1 MIGWTLFN
9 LFCLVICLVF
19 MFGCD
24 KRYLSKLLGYDTA
37 TAVYIFSLVN
47 ALRAIPWETNK
58 SEFSLSLFLCMFAVV
73 GSLIAYI
80 FLMMIMGMNDGLPNI
95 EFVKKYIEIDRGN
108 PRINYK
114 LFKQMYALHPDKFHL
129 HDYAWDYNFVDFSL
143 NFFDYLRASLLI
155 ESEEYGS
162 KSKSRRKDYQ
172 RLVSEM
178 QADLE
183 KDLLAAR
190 KEKEQAFQEVESAAK
205 DAHELFKA
213 LSKYN

>member
-1 MIGWTLFN
+1 MTGWALFN

-19 MFGCD
+19 MFGYD
-24 KRYLSKLLGYDTA
+24 KSYLSKLLGYDVA
-37 TAVYIFSLVN
+37 TAVYMFSFVN
-47 ALRAIPWETNK
+47 AWRAIPCEISE
-58 SEFSLSLFLCMFAVV
+58 SEFSISLFLCMFEVI
-73 GSLIAYI
+73 GSLVVYI
-80 FLMMIMGMNDGLPNI
+80 GSTFTMMTDDGLPNI
-95 EFVKKYIEIDRGN
+95 EFVRKYIEIDRGN

-114 LFKQMYALHPDKFHL
+114 LFKQMYTLHPDNFRF
-129 HDYAWDYNFVDFSL
+129 YSSRWSYNFVDFSL

-155 ESEEYGS
+155 ESEEHGH

-172 RLVSEM
+172 RLISEM

-190 KEKEQAFQEVESAAK
+190 KEKEQAFQEVESATK

-213 LSKYN
+213 L

>member
-1 MIGWTLFN
+1 MIGCALFN
-9 LFCLVICLVF
+9 LFCLGICLVF

-24 KRYLSKLLGYDTA
+24 KRYLSKLLGYDVA
-37 TAVYIFSLVN
+37 TAVYIFSFVN
-47 ALRAIPWETNK
+47 ACRAIPWEINE

-73 GSLIAYI
+73 GSLIVYI
-80 FLMMIMGMNDGLPNI
+80 FLMIIMGMNDGLPNI
-95 EFVKKYIEIDRGN
+95 EFIKKYIEIDANN

-114 LFKQMYALHPDKFHL
+114 LFKQMYALHPDNFRF
-129 HDYAWDYNFVDFSL
+129 YSSRWSYNFVDFSL
-143 NFFDYLRASLLI
+143 NFFDYLRASFLI
-155 ESEEYGS
+155 ESEEHGL
-162 KSKSRRKDYQ
+162 KNKSRRKDYQ

-190 KEKEQAFQEVESAAK
+190 KEKEQAFQEVESATK

>member
-1 MIGWTLFN
+1 MTGWALFN
-9 LFCLVICLVF
+9 LFCLVIYLVF
-19 MFGCD
+19 MFGYD
-24 KRYLSKLLGYDTA
+24 KSYLSKLLGYDVA
-37 TAVYIFSLVN
+37 TAVYIFSFVN
-47 ALRAIPWETNK
+47 AWRAIPWEISE
-58 SEFSLSLFLCMFAVV
+58 SEFSISLFLCMFEVI
-73 GSLIAYI
+73 GSLVVYI
-80 FLMMIMGMNDGLPNI
+80 GSTFTMMTDDGLPNI
-95 EFVKKYIEIDRGN
+95 EFVRKYIEIDRGN

-114 LFKQMYALHPDKFHL
+114 LFKQMYTLHPDNFRF
-129 HDYAWDYNFVDFSL
+129 YSSRWSYNFVDFSL
-143 NFFDYLRASLLI
+143 NFFDYLCASLLI
-155 ESEEYGS
+155 ESEEHGH

-190 KEKEQAFQEVESAAK
+190 KEKEQAFQEVESATK